1 MLILEPAPPP
11 VVSAA
16 MTANRSMAVH
26 TSLLML
32 PETFTREQ
40 LYTKIAALSYQG
52 ENYVCIQLSL
62 YYAVGKEPLII
73 RYSAK
78 KR

>member
-11 VVSAA
+11 MVSAA
-16 MTANRSMAVH
+16 MAANLSMAVH

-40 LYTKIAALSYQG
+40 LYTVIAALSYQG
-52 ENYVCIQLSL
+52 KNYIIICMYISCTNLDVI
-62 YYAVGKEPLII
+62 YYKES
-73 RYSAK
+73 YYM
-78 KR
+78 

>member
-16 MTANRSMAVH
+16 MAANLSMAVH

-32 PETFTREQ
+32 SETFTREQ
-40 LYTKIAALSYQG
+40 LYTVIAALSYQG
-52 ENYVCIQLSL
+52 KNCI
-62 YYAVGKEPLII
+62 II
-73 RYSAK
+73 CMYTYMYHVQTK
-78 KR
+78 I

>member
-11 VVSAA
+11 VVSTKMAA
-16 MTANRSMAVH
+16 NLLMAVH

-40 LYTKIAALSYQG
+40 LYTVIAGLSYQG
-52 ENYVCIQLSL
+52 KNYMQ
-62 YYAVGKEPLII
+62 
-73 RYSAK
+73 
-78 KR
+78 